1 MILFFQ
7 ILSGFLFIILSIG
20 IYSIVNL
27 LKKLESY
34 EDVVEF
40 QQTYLE
46 SISNTILESRKFINT
61 LDEKGI
67 FQSDDEVGLF
77 FNGLKS
83 IQQDLNKF
91 IIETNNASEEKK

>member
-20 IYSIVNL
+20 IFSIVNL

-34 EDVVEF
+34 EDIVEF
-40 QQTYLE
+40 QQKYLE

-91 IIETNNASEEKK
+91 IIESNNASEEKK